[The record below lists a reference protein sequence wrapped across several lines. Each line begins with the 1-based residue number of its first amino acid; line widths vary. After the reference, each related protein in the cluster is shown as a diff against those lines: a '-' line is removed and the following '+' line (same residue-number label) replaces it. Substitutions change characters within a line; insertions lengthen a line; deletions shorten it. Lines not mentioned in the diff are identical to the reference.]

1 MFRYFPF
8 QFYEYFRWLIFL
20 SFLQKNIFVTFNY
33 CIAPILSIFHA
44 IIMTPI
50 FEYVILKLDRLT
62 TNERKKKGTNIT
74 LLKIY
79 EFNTLGKTSLQRC
92 FTSNTFYTA
101 FFLIFLFYSLNKK
114 KENSNAKE
122 QLKNRGRYIT
132 FQPFT
137 FSYHFFFT
145 SIIFLKAFL

>member
-8 QFYEYFRWLIFL
+8 QFYEYFIWLIFL
-20 SFLQKNIFVTFNY
+20 SFLQKKYFCHIQLLHSTNIIDISCDY
-33 CIAPILSIFHA
+33 
-44 IIMTPI
+44 MTPI
-50 FEYVILKLDRLT
+50 FKNVILKLDSST
-62 TNERKKKGTNIT
+62 TNERKKRGENIT

-114 KENSNAKE
+114 KENGNAKE

-137 FSYHFFFT
+137 FSYHFFF
-145 SIIFLKAFL
+145 LLR